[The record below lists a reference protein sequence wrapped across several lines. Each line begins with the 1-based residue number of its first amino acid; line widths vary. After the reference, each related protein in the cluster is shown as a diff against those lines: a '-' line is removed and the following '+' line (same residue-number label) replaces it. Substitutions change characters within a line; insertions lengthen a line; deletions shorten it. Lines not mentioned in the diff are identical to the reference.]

1 MRRRRTDE
9 DGRRRQPA
17 DHRDFNTYFE
27 HNERETNMKNTFKK
41 MIASVLMLVLAFC
54 LVSCGSSQ
62 EESSEPKT
70 GTNSTYAYLLD
81 TTNME
86 KPELDLSGAT
96 GVLKKILDSG
106 VFTIGT
112 SPDYPAAEFV
122 TEDGTVLGS
131 EMMLA
136 KYIADCLGV
145 DLAIE
150 TMEFSGTFAAVDTGK
165 VDMAFS
171 GYGWKADRAEV
182 YELTIGYVGEDDG
195 DSTSNHTL
203 ITTAENDGKY
213 NSLAD
218 FVGAHI
224 YAQAASL
231 QEMYVEDQILSL
243 DTEGTTNLELVS
255 TLDQA
260 ILGLQAGKCDVVAL
274 DEDTAKQYVAQS
286 NGQFVLTNVL
296 FDMSLYEEYEG
307 NVALAKKGETS
318 LIDVI
323 NQIIEF
329 VNEKNYYFDMYETAK
344 EQAGIED

>member
-1 MRRRRTDE
+1 MRRRQMENDL
-9 DGRRRQPA
+9 RRRCSSTNNYLNNNKESE
-17 DHRDFNTYFE
+17 NTK
-27 HNERETNMKNTFKK
+27 MFKK
-41 MIASVLMLVLAFC
+41 IVASVLMLTLMFC
-54 LVSCGSSQ
+54 LVSCGSK
-62 EESSEPKT
+62 EEGPAAEPKT

-86 KPELDLSGAT
+86 KPELDLSNAT
-96 GVLKKILDSG
+96 GVLKDILDSG
-106 VFTIGT
+106 VLTIAT

-136 KYIADCLGV
+136 KYVADCLGV

-182 YELTIGYVGEDDG
+182 YELTIGYVGEDEDEE

-203 ITTAENDGKY
+203 ITTAENEGKF
-213 NSLAD
+213 NTLAD
-218 FVGAHI
+218 FVGTHI

-231 QEMYVEDQILSL
+231 QEMYVEDQILTL
-243 DTEGTTNLELVS
+243 DPEGTTNLELVS

-260 ILGLQAGKCDVVAL
+260 VLGLQSGKCDVVAL
-274 DEDTAKQYVAQS
+274 DEDTAKQYVAS
-286 NGQFVLTNVL
+286 SDGKFVLTGVL
-296 FDMSLYEEYEG
+296 FDMSLYEEFEG
-307 NVALAKKGETS
+307 NVAIAKKGETS
-318 LIDVI
+318 LIEVV
-323 NQIIEF
+323 NQILEF
-329 VNEKNYYFDMYETAK
+329 VNEKNYYYDMYTVAK

>member
-1 MRRRRTDE
+1 MAVAGNDKRL
-9 DGRRRQPA
+9 Q
-17 DHRDFNTYFE
+17 H
-27 HNERETNMKNTFKK
+27 
-41 MIASVLMLVLAFC
+41 
-54 LVSCGSSQ
+54 
-62 EESSEPKT
+62 
-70 GTNSTYAYLLD
+70 

-86 KPELDLSGAT
+86 KPELDLSNAT
-96 GVLKKILDSG
+96 GVLKDILDSG
-106 VFTIGT
+106 VLTIAT

-136 KYIADCLGV
+136 KYVADCLGV

-182 YELTIGYVGEDDG
+182 YELTIGYVGEDEDEE

-203 ITTAENDGKY
+203 ITTAENEGKF
-213 NSLAD
+213 NTLAD
-218 FVGAHI
+218 FVGTHI

-231 QEMYVEDQILSL
+231 QEMYVEDQILTL
-243 DTEGTTNLELVS
+243 DPEGTTNLELVS

-260 ILGLQAGKCDVVAL
+260 VLGLQSGKCDVVAL
-274 DEDTAKQYVAQS
+274 DEDTAKQYVAS
-286 NGQFVLTNVL
+286 SDGKFVLTGVL
-296 FDMSLYEEYEG
+296 FDMSLYEEFEG
-307 NVALAKKGETS
+307 NVAIAKKGETS
-318 LIDVI
+318 LIEVV
-323 NQIIEF
+323 NQILEF
-329 VNEKNYYFDMYETAK
+329 VNEKNYYYDMYTVAK

>member
-1 MRRRRTDE
+1 MMRRRRAESDP
-9 DGRRRQPA
+9 RRR
-17 DHRDFNTYFE
+17 HHTYT
-27 HNERETNMKNTFKK
+27 HSIKTINERENIKMFKK
-41 MIASVLMLVLAFC
+41 IIASVLMLALAVC
-54 LVSCGSSQ
+54 LVSCGSKK
-62 EESSEPKT
+62 EESKEPKT
-70 GTNSTYAYLLD
+70 GATSTYAYLLD

-96 GVLKKILDSG
+96 GVLKSVLDSG
-106 VFTIGT
+106 VLTIAT

-122 TEDGTVLGS
+122 TEDGTVYGS

-171 GYGWKADRAEV
+171 GYGWKADRAEQ
-182 YELTIGYVGEDDG
+182 YELTVGYVGEDEE

-203 ITTAENDGKY
+203 ITTVENEGKF

-218 FVGAHI
+218 FVGTHI

-231 QEMYVEDQILSL
+231 QEMYVEDQILTL
-243 DTEGTTNLELVS
+243 DPDGTTTLELVS

-260 ILGLQAGKCDVVAL
+260 VLGLQAGKCDVIAL
-274 DEDTAKQYVAQS
+274 DEDTAKQYVATS
-286 NGQFVLTNVL
+286 DGKFVLTGVL
-296 FDMSLYEEYEG
+296 FDMSLYQEYEG

-318 LIDVI
+318 LINIV
-323 NQIIEF
+323 NKIIEF
-329 VNEKNYYFDMYETAK
+329 VNEKNYYLDMYKVAK
-344 EQAGIED
+344 EQAGIEE